1 MWWSAM
7 SISRN
12 HGFTLI
18 EVMVTLAIIAILSAV
33 ALPSYTGYVQ
43 RSRVPAGLEAL
54 SSYATRME
62 QRYQDTGCYA
72 NTCAPVGANCALA
85 VPAPKD
91 FTVTCELA
99 NNGQNYTA
107 TATGSGP
114 MNGYAY
120 TINQTGA
127 RTTTAHPKGANN
139 TCWTTKGG
147 TSCDS

>member
-1 MWWSAM
+1 M
-7 SISRN
+7 SVLRN
-12 HGFTLI
+12 RGFTLI

-33 ALPSYTGYVQ
+33 ALPSYTGYMQ

-72 NTCAPVGANCALA
+72 NACPPAVGAVCAMA
-85 VPAPKD
+85 VPQPKD
-91 FTVTCELA
+91 FTVTCELG

-114 MNGYAY
+114 MDGYAY
-120 TINQTGA
+120 TVNQAGA
-127 RTTTAHPKGANN
+127 RATTAHPKGTNA
-139 TCWTTKGG
+139 TCWSTKGG
-147 TSCDS
+147 TQCDS